1 MFSVQRI
8 SNEPNKQAKSLL
20 PVTRLGGRGC
30 CYTNVSLRYTKPKI
44 THCFLRFASTY
55 SGWVCVRVCVRLFCL
70 RITSAIDYVCAIRK
84 ILVQAAIW
92 ILRIVP
98 AVRSSDIVLV
108 FQNWTEFLSWVF
120 CFVVVASAVLLDDV
134 VVERPERDLVLLS
147 CFHSSLCEF
156 NTSHGHT
163 CCTRSED

>member
-20 PVTRLGGRGC
+20 PVTRLGGRGG

-55 SGWVCVRVCVRLFCL
+55 SGWVCVRVCVCVRLFCL

-98 AVRSSDIVLV
+98 AVPRILYFKTELNFFLGFLFCCCFCCVTWRCCCWTPWKRSRFAFMFS
-108 FQNWTEFLSWVF
+108 
-120 CFVVVASAVLLDDV
+120 
-134 VVERPERDLVLLS
+134 
-147 CFHSSLCEF
+147 
-156 NTSHGHT
+156 
-163 CCTRSED
+163 